1 MKRSR
6 RNRALPD
13 WKWVLY
19 YDEVT
24 IVAAG
29 SGPAKWGEPTR
40 FLLLSLEKRSHA
52 EGFGDTL
59 CSTRS
64 QDEQI
69 ER

>member
-6 RNRALPD
+6 RNRALPN
-13 WKWVLY
+13 WKWVLLRRGNNRRCRQR
-19 YDEVT
+19 
-24 IVAAG
+24 AG
-29 SGPAKWGEPTR
+29 KVGRTTR

-59 CSTRS
+59 CRTSKLV
-64 QDEQI
+64 I